1 MARREIIGDIES
13 FNLPSGIPVEIQ
25 EIDAAAERAL
35 TNKREMS
42 SGRAINKI
50 MLSALV
56 SLNGKPMPDN
66 EGEANVLLLD
76 LKSGD
81 RNYLLLRIRMQSYGD
96 EVIFNS
102 ECPHCHKTS
111 GYKINLRECLDN
123 GTLKVHKYRDDV
135 PLIIE
140 TRGGTAEIDY
150 STGRTEQFLAQ
161 QSEFDSVNF
170 ALAAC
175 KSFNGKPPSYKEF
188 SKLPV
193 KDLTKIRL
201 AYLDLKGGLD
211 PRIELDCLECSRSY
225 DTMLYSI
232 PDFFIPATTAE
243 SIGL

>member
-25 EIDAAAERAL
+25 EIDAAAERVL
-35 TNKREMS
+35 TNRKEMS
-42 SGRAINKI
+42 SGRAMNKL

-66 EGEANVLLLD
+66 EGEANALLLD

-96 EVIFNS
+96 DLIFNY

-111 GYKINLRECLDN
+111 GYKINLREYLDN
-123 GTLKVHKYRDDV
+123 NLLKVYDYRSDT
-135 PLIIE
+135 PIIVE
-140 TRGGTAEIDY
+140 TRGGTAEVDY

-161 QSEFDSVNF
+161 QPELDTVSF

-193 KDLTKIRL
+193 KDLMKIRL
-201 AYLDLKGGLD
+201 AFLDLKGGLD

-225 DTMLYSI
+225 DAMLYSI
-232 PDFFIPATTAE
+232 SDFFIPATTAE